1 MSSKPLVSWSFVL
14 AALLLGAGC
23 GGDDSDPSSAADD
36 LADVDASDDATTDE
50 SPADEP
56 DAAGDADQDGDGDG
70 DGDDA
75 VGFGELM
82 EGTFILTGAEDERW
96 YVSDDELAFR
106 LGGGCADGNFGFSVA
121 ITDAAAEQTFGMFA
135 AQMSEDL
142 SGGVTGEFDAVDAE
156 VTVFPGGDFSAAE
169 RYEGPIRMVISE
181 HDTGGVTADLNAR
194 RMSVTLLGT
203 VPGDEGD
210 VDVDVTFRW
219 VMGCP

>member
-14 AALLLGAGC
+14 AALLIGAGC
-23 GGDDSDPSSAADD
+23 GDSDSDPSSAVGATEG
-36 LADVDASDDATTDE
+36 DAPPDGATTDE

-56 DAAGDADQDGDGDG
+56 DDAGDADQEGGDDGD
-70 DGDDA
+70 DDA

-96 YVSDDELAFR
+96 FVSDDELAFR
-106 LGGGCADGNFGFSVA
+106 LGGGCADGNFGFSIA
-121 ITDAAAEQTFGMFA
+121 ITDAEVETTFGMFTA
-135 AQMSEDL
+135 ELEDDL
-142 SGGVTGEFDAVDAE
+142 SGGVTGEFDAVHAE
-156 VTVFPGGDFSAAE
+156 VTVIPGGDFSASE

-181 HDTGGVTADLNAR
+181 HDTGGATADLNAR
-194 RMSVTLLGT
+194 RMSITLVGT
-203 VPGDEGD
+203 LPGDAGE